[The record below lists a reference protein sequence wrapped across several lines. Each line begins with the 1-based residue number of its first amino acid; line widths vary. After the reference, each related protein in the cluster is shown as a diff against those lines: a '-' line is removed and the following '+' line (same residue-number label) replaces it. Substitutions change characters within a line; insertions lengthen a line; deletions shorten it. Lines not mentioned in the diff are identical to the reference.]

1 LDLHVP
7 NPDDITRHYDEGEV
21 IYVGAHRTGYTL
33 RIVEPDPTWAQRYT
47 VLAADILAAVG
58 DQGLDIQH
66 VGSTAVPGL
75 PAKPI
80 IDIDLT
86 VQDPT
91 DEAAYVPCLE
101 VLGFVHWLTEPSWH
115 EHRLL
120 KHLDEPR
127 VHLHVF
133 GPDCPEVI
141 RHRMFRDWLIAHPED
156 LDRYAAAKRLAASQM
171 VATGDDNGALGFGMR
186 YNRIKEPVVHEIYE
200 RMFRAADLLA

>member
-7 NPDDITRHYDEGEV
+7 MPEDLTRHHDEGYV
-21 IYVGAHRTGYTL
+21 IYVGAHRTSYAL
-33 RIVEPDPTWAQRYT
+33 RIVEPDPAWAQRYA
-47 VLAADILAAVG
+47 VLAAEVLAALG
-58 DQGLDIQH
+58 DHSLGIQH

-86 VQDPT
+86 VPDPT
-91 DEAAYVPCLE
+91 DEAAYVPRLAG
-101 VLGFVHWLTEPSWH
+101 LGFVHWLTEPDWH
-115 EHRLL
+115 QHRLL

-133 GPDCPEVI
+133 GPDCPEAI
-141 RHRMFRDWLIAHPED
+141 RQRMFRDWLIEHPED
-156 LDRYAAAKRLAASQM
+156 RDRYAAAKRLAASEM

-200 RMFRAADLLA
+200 RMFRAAGLLD